1 MRYRQLTSTGDYTF
15 GQGNLNYVEKQEAV
29 SQAVKTRLKL
39 LLGEWWEDLE
49 DGLPLFQ
56 VILLQRGNED
66 GRQTIDLLVQER
78 ILDTAHVTGISSFQ
92 SEMAGRVYKAEAV
105 IDTEFGQITE
115 TMGLEVGA

>member
-15 GQGNLNYVEKQEAV
+15 GQGSLNYVEKQDAV

-56 VILLQRGNED
+56 VILLQRGHEE
-66 GRQTIDLLVQER
+66 GKQTIDLLVQER
-78 ILDTAHVTGISSFQ
+78 ILDTSYVTGISSFQ
-92 SEMAGRVYKAEAV
+92 SEVRERSYQAEAI
-105 IDTEFGQITE
+105 IDTEFGQIVEATV
-115 TMGLEVGA
+115 LEVGG

>member
-1 MRYRQLTSTGDYTF
+1 MRYRQLTSTGDYTL
-15 GQGNLNYVEKQEAV
+15 GQGNLNYIEKQDAV

-56 VILLQRGNED
+56 VILLQRDNEE
-66 GRQTIDLLVQER
+66 GKQTIDLLVQER
-78 ILDTAHVTGISSFQ
+78 ILGTRHVTGISRFQ
-92 SEMAGRVYKAEAV
+92 SEITGREYQAKAV

-115 TMGLEVGA
+115 TTVLEVGA

>member
-1 MRYRQLTSTGDYTF
+1 MRYRQLTSTGDYTL
-15 GQGNLNYVEKQEAV
+15 GQGNLNYIEKQDAV

-56 VILLQRGNED
+56 VILLQRDHEEGK
-66 GRQTIDLLVQER
+66 QTIDLLVQER
-78 ILDTAHVTGISSFQ
+78 ILGTRHVTGISRFQ
-92 SEMAGRVYKAEAV
+92 SEITGRVYQAKAV

-115 TMGLEVGA
+115 TTVLEVGA